1 MKIEV
6 KDFDIRHYSA
16 LVRNSAAYKKLKKA
30 MIVTGIVFVLV
41 AASTVMNA
49 VKTRSVDAFMI
60 ICLSVIFAVFIA
72 LGIRLVQLSPVK
84 TFKSFQAKNPNCNIK
99 VSFGEEEI
107 TLDAHTDL
115 SDSHTS
121 HKYARMASAVEK
133 DGFFSVFIDGA
144 DYIVFNE
151 SDITEGSA
159 KEMREFLRSKLGAKF
174 KEQ

>member
-1 MKIEV
+1 MKIEI

-16 LVRNSAAYKKLKKA
+16 FVRNSAAYRKMKKV
-30 MIVTGIVFVLV
+30 MVFTGIVFVLV

-49 VKTRSVDAFMI
+49 VKTRSADAFMI

-99 VSFGEEEI
+99 VSFGEKEI

-121 HKYARMASAVEK
+121 YKYMRLTNAVEK
-133 DGFFSVFIDGA
+133 DRFFSILIEDSG
-144 DYIVFNE
+144 YIVFNE
-151 SDITEGSA
+151 SDIVEGSA
-159 KEMREFLRSKLGAKF
+159 EEMRAFLRGKLGAKF